1 MLITTH
7 QYFGGHCKKSKH
19 FAMEPRNLRSPEGYS
34 KVQRQNVQDF
44 RNDQQINDVRFSTLF
59 ITVTFHIECTILVFK
74 ISKKAELSYK
84 I

>member
-1 MLITTH
+1 
-7 QYFGGHCKKSKH
+7 
-19 FAMEPRNLRSPEGYS
+19 MEPRNLRSPEGYS